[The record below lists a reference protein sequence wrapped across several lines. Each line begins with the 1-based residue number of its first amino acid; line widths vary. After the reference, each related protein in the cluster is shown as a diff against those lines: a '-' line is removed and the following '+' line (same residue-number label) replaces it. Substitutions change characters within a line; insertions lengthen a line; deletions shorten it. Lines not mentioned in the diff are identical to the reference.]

1 MSGIRR
7 WRTTGVLAA
16 TSLIGVAAFLSPFWL
31 ARAQTTGADRTAHG
45 GDAPLLFAVIGVL
58 CLIVLLVETGGG
70 ADPDA
75 KRIALLGVLVAANA
89 ALRLLP
95 GVLGA
100 SPIFLLPICVG
111 FVWGPSF
118 GFLLGA
124 ASIAVSALLTGG
136 IGPWLPFQMMTLGWV
151 GLTAGVVGNLIPPL
165 PRGHPPPHC
174 LSAIER
180 GSKRFVGAVREPPS
194 LSQSSVLSPQS
205 FILLTIFAALWGF
218 GFGAIMNLWFWTF
231 AAPASPAESG
241 LYWAPGLGLGETVR
255 RYLLFYGATSA
266 VYDAFRAAGNIA
278 MFALFGRPVL
288 LLLLRFRD
296 RFTWQPITPTTPE
309 RADEAGTI
317 HQGG

>member
-1 MSGIRR
+1 MTRILR
-7 WRTTGVLAA
+7 WRTTIILAV

-45 GDAPLLFAVIGVL
+45 GDAPLLFAVIGIL
-58 CLIVLLVETGGG
+58 CLVVLLVETGGG

-75 KRIALLGVLVAANA
+75 KRVALLGVLVAANA
-89 ALRLLP
+89 ALRLIP

-100 SPIFLLPICVG
+100 SPIFFLPICVG

-151 GLTAGVVGNLIPPL
+151 GLTAGVVGSLTPRPPL
-165 PRGHPPPHC
+165 VRSLC
-174 LSAIER
+174 FRAKER
-180 GSKRFVGAVREPPS
+180 GSRI
-194 LSQSSVLSPQS
+194 LLPQS
-205 FILLTIFAALWGF
+205 LALLTVFAALWGF
-218 GFGAIMNLWFWTF
+218 GFGAIMNLWFWPF

-255 RYLLFYGATSA
+255 RYLVFYGATSA
-266 VYDAFRAAGNIA
+266 VYDAFRAVGNVA

-296 RFTWQPITPTTPE
+296 RFTWQPITTLPTPE
-309 RADEAGTI
+309 TSEALRPDSPSTPADP
-317 HQGG
+317 

>member
-1 MSGIRR
+1 MKRITR
-7 WRTTGVLAA
+7 WRTTIVLAV

-31 ARAQTTGADRTAHG
+31 ARAQTASADRTAHG
-45 GDAPLLFAVIGVL
+45 SDAPLLFAVIGLL

-75 KRIALLGVLVAANA
+75 KRVALLGVLVAANA

-95 GVLGA
+95 GILGA
-100 SPIFLLPICVG
+100 SPIFFLPICVG

-151 GLTAGVVGNLIPPL
+151 GLTAGVVGSLTPRPPL
-165 PRGHPPPHC
+165 LC
-174 LSAIER
+174 SEAKER
-180 GSKRFVGAVREPPS
+180 GSKPFVGAVAPKE
-194 LSQSSVLSPQS
+194 VLSPQ
-205 FILLTIFAALWGF
+205 FLVLLAFLGAAWGF
-218 GFGAIMNLWFWTF
+218 GFGAIMNLWFWPF

-255 RYLLFYGATSA
+255 RYLVFYGATSA
-266 VYDAFRAAGNIA
+266 VYDAFRAAGNVA

-288 LLLLRFRD
+288 LLLFRFRD
-296 RFTWQPITPTTPE
+296 RFTWQPITALPVPEAQDACTPDTPSIP
-309 RADEAGTI
+309 A
-317 HQGG
+317 HP

>member
-1 MSGIRR
+1 MNRLKR
-7 WRTTGVLAA
+7 WRTAIVLTV

-31 ARAQTTGADRTAHG
+31 ARAQTASADRTAHG
-45 GDAPLLFAVIGVL
+45 SDAPLLFAVIGVL

-75 KRIALLGVLVAANA
+75 KRVALLGVLVAANA

-95 GVLGA
+95 SILGA
-100 SPIFLLPICVG
+100 SPIFFLPICVG

-124 ASIAVSALLTGG
+124 ASIAVSAVLTGG

-151 GLTAGVVGNLIPPL
+151 GLTAGVVGNLTPRPPL
-165 PRGHPPPHC
+165 HCDGEGEPDAQSSVLMPPRGHPH
-174 LSAIER
+174 
-180 GSKRFVGAVREPPS
+180 
-194 LSQSSVLSPQS
+194 SSVLSPQS
-205 FILLTIFAALWGF
+205 LIALTILGAAWGF
-218 GFGAIMNLWFWTF
+218 GFGAIMNLWFWPF

-255 RYLLFYGATSA
+255 RYLVFYGATSA
-266 VYDAFRAAGNIA
+266 VYDAFRAAGNVA

-288 LLLLRFRD
+288 RLLLRFRD
-296 RFTWQPITPTTPE
+296 RFTWQPITTLPKAP
-309 RADEAGTI
+309 I
-317 HQGG
+317 HETVGPHDR

>member
-1 MSGIRR
+1 MSRITW
-7 WRTTGVLAA
+7 WRTVIVLTI

-31 ARAQTTGADRTAHG
+31 ARAQTAGADRTAHG
-45 GDAPLLFAVIGVL
+45 SDAPLLFAVIGVL
-58 CLIVLLVETGGG
+58 CLVVLLIETGGG

-75 KRIALLGVLVAANA
+75 KRVALLGVLVAANA
-89 ALRLLP
+89 ALRLIP

-100 SPIFLLPICVG
+100 SPIFFLPICVG

-151 GLTAGVVGNLIPPL
+151 GMTAGFLT
-165 PRGHPPPHC
+165 PR
-174 LSAIER
+174 
-180 GSKRFVGAVREPPS
+180 PPS
-194 LSQSSVLSPQS
+194 LKGKGETEHGLRHASGTQHDRQMALSTQHFVLSTQS
-205 FILLTIFAALWGF
+205 LALLIVFAALWGF
-218 GFGAIMNLWFWTF
+218 GFGAIMNLWFWPF

-255 RYLLFYGATSA
+255 RYLVFYGATSA
-266 VYDAFRAAGNIA
+266 VYDAFRAAGNVA

-296 RFTWQPITPTTPE
+296 RFIWQPIITLPTSETRAAPE
-309 RADEAGTI
+309 MMRED
-317 HQGG
+317 

>member
-1 MSGIRR
+1 MSRIAR
-7 WRTTGVLAA
+7 WRTTLVLTI

-31 ARAQTTGADRTAHG
+31 ARTQTAGADRTAHG
-45 GDAPLLFAVIGVL
+45 GDAPLLFAVIGVF
-58 CLIVLLVETGGG
+58 CLIILLVETGGG

-89 ALRLLP
+89 ALRLIP

-100 SPIFLLPICVG
+100 SPIFFLPICVG

-151 GLTAGVVGNLIPPL
+151 GMTAGFLPPQ
-165 PRGHPPPHC
+165 PPS
-174 LSAIER
+174 LKGKGER
-180 GSKRFVGAVREPPS
+180 GSGARRFLAPQHAAFGTQHVVLLAV
-194 LSQSSVLSPQS
+194 
-205 FILLTIFAALWGF
+205 FAALWGF
-218 GFGAIMNLWFWTF
+218 GFGAIMNLWFWPF

-241 LYWAPGLGLGETVR
+241 LYWAPGLGVGESVR
-255 RYLLFYGATSA
+255 RYLVFYGATSA
-266 VYDAFRAAGNIA
+266 VYDAFRAAGNVA

-296 RFTWQPITPTTPE
+296 RFTWQPITMLPTPE
-309 RADEAGTI
+309 SRDAVVLIEMETGT
-317 HQGG
+317 

>member
-1 MSGIRR
+1 MKR
-7 WRTTGVLAA
+7 WRTTLVLAV

-31 ARAQTTGADRTAHG
+31 ARTQTTGADRTAHG
-45 GDAPLLFAVIGVL
+45 SDAPLLFAIVGVL

-75 KRIALLGVLVAANA
+75 KRVALLGVLVAANA
-89 ALRLLP
+89 ALRLIP
-95 GVLGA
+95 GIFGA
-100 SPIFLLPICVG
+100 SPIFFLPICVG

-124 ASIAVSALLTGG
+124 ASIAVSGLLTGG

-151 GLTAGVVGNLIPPL
+151 GLTAGFLSPSRPEGTRPSLGGKGEMGDGLRHL
-165 PRGHPPPHC
+165 PATQHSRQMA
-174 LSAIER
+174 LSTQH
-180 GSKRFVGAVREPPS
+180 FVLLALFGAV
-194 LSQSSVLSPQS
+194 
-205 FILLTIFAALWGF
+205 WGF
-218 GFGAIMNLWFWTF
+218 LFGAIMNLWFWPF

-255 RYLLFYGATSA
+255 RYLVFYGATSA
-266 VYDAFRAAGNIA
+266 VYDAFRAVGNVA

-296 RFTWQPITPTTPE
+296 RFTWQPVTALPTPE
-309 RADEAGTI
+309 ARDTLRMDSLSTPAGP
-317 HQGG
+317 

>member
-1 MSGIRR
+1 MKRITR
-7 WRTTGVLAA
+7 WRTTIVLTV

-31 ARAQTTGADRTAHG
+31 ARAQTASADRTAHG
-45 GDAPLLFAVIGVL
+45 SDAPLLFAVIGVL

-75 KRIALLGVLVAANA
+75 KRVALLGVLVAANA

-95 GVLGA
+95 GILGA
-100 SPIFLLPICVG
+100 SPIFFLPICVG

-124 ASIAVSALLTGG
+124 ASIAASALLTGG

-151 GLTAGVVGNLIPPL
+151 GLTAGVVGSLTPQPPL
-165 PRGHPPPHC
+165 LC
-174 LSAIER
+174 LAAKER
-180 GSKRFVGAVREPPS
+180 GSNDDVGAITPKGQSPAPA
-194 LSQSSVLSPQS
+194 QSSVLSPQS
-205 FILLTIFAALWGF
+205 FVLLAAFAAAWGF
-218 GFGAIMNLWFWTF
+218 GFGAIMNLWFWPF

-255 RYLLFYGATSA
+255 RYLVFYGATSA
-266 VYDAFRAAGNIA
+266 VYDAFRAAGNVA

-288 LLLLRFRD
+288 LLLFRFRD
-296 RFTWQPITPTTPE
+296 RFTWQPIIALPIPE
-309 RADEAGTI
+309 THDP
-317 HQGG
+317 